1 MAPPTS
7 TEKRELIRV
16 EYNKRFLE
24 DKDYELVSTK
34 EVAKRAGVGTQV
46 GQGVIMKL
54 FMNITELI

>member
-34 EVAKRAGVGTQV
+34 EVAKRAGVGTRV
-46 GQGVIMKL
+46 GQRVIMKL